1 MNNIKK
7 AREARNLTQKEISI
21 KLNVSSPTVSEWES
35 GKKLPRGKHLI
46 KLATVLNTTTD
57 NLLGFDNTLENES
70 EIDSAQLY
78 SFQTYLNQLNP
89 LTNKQMTANEKKQL
103 AEILESA
110 ADALFFDDEIDE
122 HDKEVMFQA
131 LNNSFWR
138 AKEKIR
144 KAKTEQ

>member
-1 MNNIKK
+1 MSNIKILREK
-7 AREARNLTQKEISI
+7 AKISQKELAVIMGVGQSTISQWDNGE
-21 KLNVSSPTVSEWES
+21 KFPK
-35 GKKLPRGKHLI
+35 GKRLI
-46 KLATVLNTTTD
+46 KLSTVLNTTID
-57 NLLGFDNTLENES
+57 NLLGKENFFES
-70 EIDSAQLY
+70 ESKLDSTQLY
-78 SFQTYLNQLNP
+78 SFKAYLNQLDP